1 MMQKPKQIIALKSEA
16 DLLAKGLYS
25 NVREL
30 LIRSLDSLTNF
41 ILFSVANPA
50 AAGPSS
56 NKSPELEQAS
66 AMKFGPPG
74 KRGRP
79 PKQQPKEIDQSGEAG
94 PSSRRPK
101 ANAGPVTPVR
111 QTGEKEKKVERE
123 VFGEI
128 IDDDDVNLFEPLQDE
143 EAGEDNEEL
152 EDSPSPQGR
161 IIPRDSPFASMKKP
175 VKTTYGRKRSLGP
188 S

>member
-1 MMQKPKQIIALKSEA
+1 
-16 DLLAKGLYS
+16 
-25 NVREL
+25 
-30 LIRSLDSLTNF
+30 
-41 ILFSVANPA
+41 
-50 AAGPSS
+50 
-56 NKSPELEQAS
+56 
-66 AMKFGPPG
+66 MKFGPPG
-74 KRGRP
+74 KRGRLS
-79 PKQQPKEIDQSGEAG
+79 KQQPEEVDESGEAG

-101 ANAGPVTPVR
+101 ANAEPVTPVR
-111 QTGEKEKKVERE
+111 QTGGKEKKTDRE
-123 VFGEI
+123 VLGEI

-143 EAGEDNEEL
+143 EPGEENEEL